1 MEWVRTVR
9 PVVSEHPT
17 HSYLICTTPRS
28 GSTLLCELLE
38 ETGVAGRPDEYFQQL
53 RATGMPMTPR
63 DYLEGVAADVVPPSC
78 DAHGKVEEFSAYDP
92 RRFTDFEQYVAWVR
106 RRATTPNGVFAAK
119 IMWPYM
125 AGLVDGLSTIPRH
138 RGTEAPHELL
148 ADAFPGLR
156 HVWLRR
162 LDKVRQAVS
171 LWRAIQT
178 WSWRQDAT
186 QGCEQARTVTLR
198 YSFDAIDHLR
208 RRLIAS
214 DRAWEIYFDA
224 TQLEPLTLTYEN
236 FVPRMHETV
245 EQLLDH
251 VGVTCLPGEHY
262 CAPRTA
268 RQSDEVSEQWVA
280 EFRAEFDG
288 RVPAVG

>member
-1 MEWVRTVR
+1 
-9 PVVSEHPT
+9 
-17 HSYLICTTPRS
+17 
-28 GSTLLCELLE
+28 
-38 ETGVAGRPDEYFQQL
+38 
-53 RATGMPMTPR
+53 
-63 DYLEGVAADVVPPSC
+63 
-78 DAHGKVEEFSAYDP
+78 
-92 RRFTDFEQYVAWVR
+92 
-106 RRATTPNGVFAAK
+106 VFAAK

-138 RGTEAPHELL
+138 RGLETPHELL

-171 LWRAIQT
+171 LWRAVQT
-178 WSWRQDAT
+178 WSWRQDST
-186 QGCEQARTVTLR
+186 RGCEQAGTAGLR

-214 DRAWEIYFDA
+214 DRAWEIYFDG
-224 TQLEPLTLTYEN
+224 TQLAPLTLTYED
-236 FVPRMHETV
+236 FVERMHETV
-245 EQLLDH
+245 ERLLDH
-251 VGVTCLPGEHY
+251 VGVTSRPGDGY
-262 CAPRTA
+262 CVPRTA
-268 RQSDEVSEQWVA
+268 RQSDEVTEQWVA